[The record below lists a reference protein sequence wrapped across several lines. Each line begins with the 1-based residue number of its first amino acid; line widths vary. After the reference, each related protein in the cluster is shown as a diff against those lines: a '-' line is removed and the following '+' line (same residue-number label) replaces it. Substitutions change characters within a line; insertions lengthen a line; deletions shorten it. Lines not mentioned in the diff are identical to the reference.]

1 MYTLNNFAFVSS
13 YCQTLKNWNC
23 HLLFSMVLFGQ
34 VINIC
39 YIQTNQYCIKMLE
52 MRWKDKK
59 NVWSIATK
67 TNWWRSWCILL
78 IFQAVVPACLSN
90 WCHMLVCRA
99 DRPISVMSICHRRC
113 AIHQK
118 KVNIL
123 DVFPKGLMNTL
134 IFLHSILFFN
144 MTLEKIWRCLTTL
157 YLIGAA

>member
-1 MYTLNNFAFVSS
+1 MCLHIVKH
-13 YCQTLKNWNC
+13 LKIGI
-23 HLLFSMVLFGQ
+23 V
-34 VINIC
+34 IC
-39 YIQTNQYCIKMLE
+39 YFKWYFSDKLLIFVQRNQYCIKMLE

-67 TNWWRSWCILL
+67 TNWWGSWCILL